1 MATQITNR
9 AQLTFQ
15 YGTLT
20 GNALSNVATTT
31 LQGPLSIEKTA
42 VGDSYNGTDEIT
54 FVLSF
59 TNTTTATFTN
69 LVISDDLGAYNVPGS
84 TAAATPLDFIGP
96 AALYINGAF
105 VSYIQGQTGQNGV
118 TFNVGSLGSG
128 DNAIIVYK
136 TNVNDYAPFASGSTI
151 TNTAVVTADGL
162 AESASAQSTVDIGE
176 YADVS
181 IVKTMSPDPI
191 QSGDTITYT
200 FALYN
205 YGNTDAT
212 NVVLT
217 DAFSPAPV
225 ISNIS
230 INGNSIPA
238 TEYSYVGG
246 VLTLPVGTNTL
257 TIPAATYTQ
266 SSTGLVTKIPG
277 LVTVTV
283 VGTL

>member
-20 GNALSNVATTT
+20 GSVLSNVATTT

-42 VGDSYNGTDEIT
+42 IGETYNGENEIT

-59 TNTTTATFTN
+59 TNTTCDTLTDI
-69 LVISDDLGAYNVPGS
+69 VIRDDLGSYTVPRTNNV
-84 TAAATPLDFIGP
+84 ATPLDYIAP

-105 VSYIQGQTGQNGV
+105 VSYLYGQTVQNGV
-118 TFNVGSLGSG
+118 IFNVGALGEG

-136 TNVNDYAPFASGSTI
+136 ARVNDYAPFESGESI

-162 AESASAQSTVDIGE
+162 AESASAESTVDIGA

-181 IVKTMSPDPI
+181 IVKTMSPDPV
-191 QSGDTITYT
+191 QSGDTITYN

-205 YGNTDAT
+205 YGNTEAT

-217 DAFSPAPV
+217 DSFSPAPV

-230 INGNSIPA
+230 INGNSISPS
-238 TEYSYVGG
+238 EYSYIGG

-257 TIPAATYTQ
+257 TIPAATYTR
-266 SSTGLVTKIPG
+266 SNTGLVTKIPG

-283 VGTL
+283 VGTI